1 MIRLFQCVCFLV
13 LARLVLLPTAADT
26 TGSLGLVG
34 ATVYTS
40 PNATPLHD
48 AVVVISGGRIAA
60 VGKRAEV
67 TIPKG
72 TRIIDCSGK
81 TVVAGFWNSHV
92 HFIEANWN
100 NPATAPA
107 AGLEKHMQ
115 EMLTRWGFTAVW
127 DLGSNPSDILVLRRR
142 VESGEVAGPRILLAG
157 DIFPKNGHPV
167 YLPPEVKL
175 PEAANPDE
183 AAQIAREDLKM
194 GLDGMKLFTGA
205 FLGEKPVITIN
216 PPIVK
221 AAVDVAHAEGKP
233 VFAHPQNTTGLDN
246 AIEGGVDI
254 LAHTIPST
262 EFHYTPDELGR
273 FKAQR
278 TALIPT
284 LTLWTTI
291 VKDQVVTARVV
302 QAGVDQLKAFS
313 LNGGTVLF
321 GTDVGFIPIYDTS
334 LEVEF
339 MHRALSTS
347 EVLASLTTNPAAY
360 FKANKTGR
368 VEIGLDGD
376 VVVLDG
382 DPSDDVRNLAKVAYT
397 IRAGRII
404 YQK

>member
-127 DLGSNPSDILVLRRR
+127 DLGSNPSDILVL
-142 VESGEVAGPRILLAG
+142 
-157 DIFPKNGHPV
+157 
-167 YLPPEVKL
+167 
-175 PEAANPDE
+175 
-183 AAQIAREDLKM
+183 
-194 GLDGMKLFTGA
+194 
-205 FLGEKPVITIN
+205 
-216 PPIVK
+216 
-221 AAVDVAHAEGKP
+221 
-233 VFAHPQNTTGLDN
+233 
-246 AIEGGVDI
+246 
-254 LAHTIPST
+254 
-262 EFHYTPDELGR
+262 
-273 FKAQR
+273 
-278 TALIPT
+278 
-284 LTLWTTI
+284 
-291 VKDQVVTARVV
+291 
-302 QAGVDQLKAFS
+302 
-313 LNGGTVLF
+313 
-321 GTDVGFIPIYDTS
+321 
-334 LEVEF
+334 
-339 MHRALSTS
+339 
-347 EVLASLTTNPAAY
+347 
-360 FKANKTGR
+360 
-368 VEIGLDGD
+368 
-376 VVVLDG
+376 
-382 DPSDDVRNLAKVAYT
+382 
-397 IRAGRII
+397 
-404 YQK
+404 